1 MITAN
6 SILSRYFPLEK
17 ISQLI
22 RELVN
27 HNDLEQAFELITLT
41 DIDLSKDT
49 LLIDQIFQ
57 IFINKVENYLYNNNN
72 TDDSIKNGHDIIEN
86 DKQFN
91 LIFKIVS
98 IITGLKNRF
107 DEYIQNYL
115 SNYII
120 SSKNKLFEGKLC
132 TQPVKQLLSIV
143 EKQNDPKND
152 HSLEDDQIILLL
164 QLLEIMYS
172 ENVHE
177 KEENDFKYSEFGNID
192 LCLISLLGCNSENI
206 SNHCS
211 KLMKWRHQYIHAKCC
226 FNIEFDQL
234 VWNYFIYIY
243 SNDRDTNWKLKNLL
257 TFLLRSLM
265 NPRISSKMIDFLQD
279 ETYWINLQKSLDHT
293 VHEYRKLSLSVLKM
307 TIQKLTMNGSGI
319 NKPFTTKY
327 FYWDPNQS
335 SQIENSW
342 KKFVTLYEI
351 VALDTSLNQI
361 QAARKDI
368 LNFFNDPY
376 IDGTW
381 GLIFFSTGQRASMES
396 VRKYVMCL
404 MLDVQDRKI
413 FSLNLPLLR
422 STLLPPILLAHYFKA
437 EYDNNDIS
445 LPHPNVC
452 HHGNIVSQLFYD
464 ILDRAPTDIQ
474 SSVLDTLLNLLIDF
488 GTSFDPSRI
497 YACSGIFKYAENTQ
511 RPIIKSN
518 HIPLIKKLFEFECED
533 QVFETTMKTTLFQ
546 LLNYVDGND
555 VTINQWV
562 ECMASHLKK
571 CECTRRHIDV
581 ITGHYD
587 LTIDKIKFLDSKSS
601 VSNYMGVDPMYD
613 ALYMI
618 YLNVELEKYTP
629 ELLSILPLLIKEE
642 TLNNISSKLNNYKD
656 SVKDTTLNLI
666 TSLYNPNL
674 TTEDAFILGSKIV
687 SNNKP
692 CKELEN
698 SIDFHALLNQLIN
711 LFSPGRHEFFALL
724 FLKYNIKTD
733 YTLEEL
739 KKLYSSMS
747 VFFRKTPMSFKVK
760 DKTYALFFKL
770 ITDNTFW
777 KDGRSD
783 FVEGILNLI
792 QSTIEEGNNQYMCN
806 LEITNL
812 ISHVYR
818 SAEIVHLKVQ
828 TICFK
833 VISTIWDNLC
843 DERLVLKE
851 SELHYRIIQ
860 LIFDTSNINYAVHH
874 TNSSMSDKILH
885 YSKQVISLGYSKRKF
900 LPLLATKLDEFM
912 EEYGSELTKEGSSW
926 LSEIIV
932 ALFVQDQME
941 QNIFHLK
948 SVIGYFYDSI
958 FQKDIFDFTPLY
970 SQVYHEPEINKFI
983 SIISTV
989 TKGNFQFQRN
999 LINYLI
1005 NNTNMLISKK
1015 RIDGPEEKER
1025 SLQWQLGLI
1034 SLYTA
1039 KQKQE
1044 LPIHQDIILK
1054 LIHSLQNE
1062 ASPIVR
1068 IYKEWFIS
1076 YSIASMNLDEKA
1088 DNKIENLL
1096 FELMCDHDKPI
1107 LAVSAEKIIF
1117 LVLKVKVQ
1125 SNPTRLLN
1133 RFITVLVSNAS
1144 SNKPLVRHFSNSLI
1158 LSLWPCIKDIL
1169 LSDDIKR
1176 LLQDLYKNA
1185 KESQIIGQYR
1195 SGDANVWDIYKDM
1208 TLTGI
1213 FGGVIRKTTDHRP
1226 LYISSITFKDWNK
1239 TKEYIGCLEIGTDD
1253 QDIWLNTR
1261 DTNID
1266 SEGTK
1271 HTDKAMSSQEEMSPL
1286 QTKSG
1291 AWETVLDIDN
1301 KKSTATVK
1309 RSQMIVIASLINQ
1322 PPNLGGICRLCDVL
1336 GAELLTVNDI
1346 KIKSHPQFKK
1356 VAVTADRW
1364 MPMQQVSIDNIGT
1377 FMRMKKRE
1385 GYTLIGL
1392 EKTEFA
1398 TPLDS
1403 KFKFPEKCIVLL
1415 GTEQRGIPGELLID
1429 LDMCLEI
1436 KQHGVSRIMNI
1447 QTAAAIVVNSY
1458 SLQHM

>member
-1 MITAN
+1 MTSTN
-6 SILSRYFPLEK
+6 SILSKYLPLEK
-17 ISQLI
+17 ISQLLRDLI
-22 RELVN
+22 D
-27 HNDLEQAFELITLT
+27 HNDFEQAFELITLT
-41 DIDLSKDT
+41 DIDISEDI

-57 IFINKVENYLYNNNN
+57 IFMNKVEEYLCNS
-72 TDDSIKNGHDIIEN
+72 TTGHDIIEN

-91 LIFKIVS
+91 LLFKIIS

-107 DEYIQNYL
+107 DKYIQIHL
-115 SNYII
+115 SNYIVL
-120 SSKNKLFEGKLC
+120 SKNKLFEGRLS
-132 TQPVKQLLSIV
+132 TQPIEQLLYTV
-143 EKQNDPKND
+143 EKQNNPNTDQP
-152 HSLEDDQIILLL
+152 LEDDQIILLL

-172 ENVHE
+172 ENINHS
-177 KEENDFKYSEFGNID
+177 EEDNFEYSEFSNTD
-192 LCLISLLGCNSENI
+192 LYLVALLGCNIENI
-206 SNHCS
+206 SNQCS
-211 KLMKWRHQYIHAKCC
+211 KLMRWRHQYIHANYCS
-226 FNIEFDQL
+226 NIEFDQL
-234 VWNYFIYIY
+234 VWNYLIYIY
-243 SNDRDTNWKLKNLL
+243 SNDQEASWKLKNLL

-265 NPRISSKMIDFLQD
+265 NPKVSLKMIDFLQG
-279 ETYWINLQKSLDHT
+279 ETYWINLQKSLDHI

-307 TIQKLTMNGSGI
+307 TIQKLTMNNSQI
-319 NKPFTTKY
+319 DKSFTTKC
-327 FYWDPNQS
+327 FYWDPKQS
-335 SQIENSW
+335 SQIEDSW

-396 VRKYVMCL
+396 VRKYVMYL

-422 STLLPPILLAHYFKA
+422 STLLPPVLQAHYFKA
-437 EYDNNDIS
+437 EYGHDDICV
-445 LPHPNVC
+445 PHPNIC
-452 HHGNIVSQLFYD
+452 HHGNTVSQLFYD

-474 SSVLDTLLNLLIDF
+474 SNVLSTLLKLLVDF

-497 YACSGIFKYAENTQ
+497 YACSGIFKYAKDKQ
-511 RPIIKSN
+511 CPIIQSN
-518 HIPLIKKLFEFECED
+518 HIALIKKLFEFECED
-533 QVFETTMKTTLFQ
+533 HVFETTMKTILFQ

-555 VTINQWV
+555 VTANQWIG
-562 ECMASHLKK
+562 CMTSHLKK
-571 CECTRRHIDV
+571 CECARKHIDV

-587 LTIDKIKFLDSKSS
+587 LAINKVKFTDPESS
-601 VSNYMGVDPMYD
+601 VSKYMGVDPIYD
-613 ALYMI
+613 ALCMI
-618 YLNVELEKYTP
+618 YLNVKPEQYTP
-629 ELLSILPLLIKEE
+629 ELQSTLPLLVKEE
-642 TLNNISSKLNNYKD
+642 TFSNILSSSNNYMD
-656 SVKDTTLNLI
+656 NMKDTTLNLI
-666 TSLYNPNL
+666 TSLSNPSL
-674 TTEDAFILGSKIV
+674 TTEEAFMLGNEIV
-687 SNNKP
+687 FNNKP
-692 CKELEN
+692 CKELE
-698 SIDFHALLNQLIN
+698 SSLDFCALLNQLVS
-711 LFSPGRHEFFALL
+711 LFSPGRHEFFVSLC
-724 FLKYNIKTD
+724 LKYNIATNCTAKQ
-733 YTLEEL
+733 L
-739 KKLYSSMS
+739 KQLYSSMS
-747 VFFRKTPMSFKVK
+747 DFFTKTPMSFKIK
-760 DKTYALFFKL
+760 DKTYASFFKL
-770 ITDNTFW
+770 ITNNTFW
-777 KDGRSD
+777 KDSSSD
-783 FVEGILNLI
+783 FVEEILKLI
-792 QSTIEEGNNQYMCN
+792 QSTIENGNNQYLCN

-812 ISHVYR
+812 ISHVYQ
-818 SAEIVHLKVQ
+818 STEIIHAE
-828 TICFK
+828 TRNICFE

-860 LIFDTSNINYAVHH
+860 LLFDINNLNNATQN
-874 TNSSMSDKILH
+874 TNSSMSNKIL
-885 YSKQVISLGYSKRKF
+885 YYGKQIIALGYSKRRF
-900 LPLLATKLDEFM
+900 LPLLATKIEKFM
-912 EEYGSELTKEGSSW
+912 EKHGSELTKEGSSW
-926 LSEIIV
+926 LSELIV

-958 FQKDIFDFTPLY
+958 FQKNISKFTPLY
-970 SQVYHEPEINKFI
+970 NQVYYEPEINKFI
-983 SIISTV
+983 SIISAV
-989 TKGNFQFQRN
+989 TKGNFQFQTN

-1005 NNTNMLISKK
+1005 NDTNMLISKK

-1034 SLYTA
+1034 SLHTA

-1044 LPIHQDIILK
+1044 LPVKCDIILK
-1054 LIHSLQNE
+1054 LIHSLETE

-1076 YSIASMNLDEKA
+1076 YSIASIDLGEEADE
-1088 DNKIENLL
+1088 IEDLL
-1096 FELMCDHDKPI
+1096 FELMCNHDKPI

-1125 SNPTRLLN
+1125 RNPTRLLN
-1133 RFITVLVSNAS
+1133 RFITVLIPNAS

-1158 LSLWPCIKDIL
+1158 LSLWPYIKDIS
-1169 LSDDIKR
+1169 LSDDIKS
-1176 LLQDLYKNA
+1176 LLQDLYKTA
-1185 KESQIIGQYR
+1185 KESQVIGRYR

-1226 LYISSITFKDWNK
+1226 LYISSITFKNWNK
-1239 TKEYIGCLEIGTDD
+1239 TKERIRYFEIGTDD
-1253 QDIWLNTR
+1253 QDIWLDSR

-1266 SEGTK
+1266 GEGTK
-1271 HTDKAMSSQEEMSPL
+1271 YTDKVTDSHEKISPL

-1309 RSQMIVIASLINQ
+1309 RSKMIVIASLINQ

-1336 GAELLTVNDI
+1336 GVELLTVNDI
-1346 KIKSHPQFKK
+1346 KIKDHPQFKK
-1356 VAVTADRW
+1356 VAVTADKW
-1364 MPMQQVSIDNIGT
+1364 MPMEQVSINNIRT
-1377 FMRMKKRE
+1377 FMRMKKKE

-1403 KFKFPEKCIVLL
+1403 EFKFPEKSVILL

-1436 KQHGVSRIMNI
+1436 KQHGVSRIMNV

-1458 SLQHM
+1458 SIQQM